1 MKLRTIVCRI
11 TLALA
16 AAFAGICSGQ
26 NITGSI
32 VGSVQDPT
40 GAGVPNAQVIVTNID
55 RNAVVR
61 TVVTDGGGNYS
72 ADLLDVGH
80 YSVSAEAKG
89 FKKATLTHINL
100 NVADKLTVNLKLE
113 VGDVQQEVTVES
125 APLQVSLQ
133 SAEQSTVINGTQIR
147 ELALITRN
155 YAQLVG
161 MMPGVSSG
169 SVDQLYV
176 GTSLPS
182 GVTATIPFAINGT
195 RNSSSAWTVDGA
207 DNIDR
212 GSNLTLLTTPSV
224 DAIDEFK
231 VMRSGYGADLGR
243 AGGGQIS
250 VITKSGT
257 NQFHGDLYEFVRN
270 SDFAANN
277 FYNNATSQNLGADG
291 KAQVAPLH
299 YNNFGWTLGGP
310 LVIPGLYDPRKMDK
324 HQTYFFVSEE
334 FRRVIT
340 YANGT
345 ATVPTAAELN
355 GVFPTPVC
363 VQYSGSTCAQTAT
376 SIANIDPV
384 AKAYIKDIYSRVA
397 LPTNTNTL
405 VNLFRNV
412 YNYEQEMYKLDHN
425 FSQKLQLSA
434 RFQRDQIPTIE
445 PTGLF
450 SLGET
455 IPNVG
460 NTSTNAPGR
469 TWVVRGTSTFTPT
482 LLNEAGW
489 NYSYGAIISN
499 PTGLINSNESP
510 DIKST
515 LPFPVTLGRVPS
527 LVFTGGTG
535 IAGFGPYRDYN
546 RDHNIF
552 DNLTKVWG
560 RHTVKFGA
568 TYNRYQKKE
577 NNAGANA
584 GTFTF
589 TPASVPTGTTTFNQA
604 FANFLLGNVAT
615 FGQASEDVTPDIR
628 ANQFEFY
635 VQDDY
640 RLKPNFTLNIGV
652 RYSNFRQPYD
662 ANNQLTN
669 FDPALFNAANAPALT
684 AGGLLA
690 NVAANSYL
698 NGIIVG
704 GKNSPFG
711 SKVGAQ
717 DNSDFAP
724 RFGFAWDPFR
734 TGKTSIRGGYGIFYD
749 SPLYGI
755 FEQNIFAN
763 PPFVNNVTISNVTL
777 GNPAGGTASVSNTPK
792 NLYAT
797 PYNFTTPYNQQW
809 SLEVQRE
816 IFKDTILN
824 VSYVGSKG
832 THLLGN
838 VDLNEIQPGL
848 AYSSGLIGAN
858 TPITSANTPS
868 LNILRPYVGYGAF
881 SQAIEPWF
889 HSNYNSLQA
898 YGQKRFSA
906 DALVTFSYTWARN
919 LTDNQSDRSNAAQNT
934 YNFNRGEYGP
944 ALYDRTQVFNLN
956 FVYTLPFY
964 KTQQGLIGKALGGW
978 EIAGLATYYTG
989 LPYTATTSG
998 TDPGGLGI
1006 IGASAASL
1014 RPDLTCNPN
1023 TGFTFS
1029 RFEGFNTSCFPNPA
1043 VSTHRPG
1050 NEGRG
1055 VIRGPGY
1062 EGWSFSLSKNLL
1074 FGPEQRYRFQL
1085 RGEASNAFN
1094 HTNPSTF
1101 GSLSNVS
1108 TLFGQVTGYRD
1119 PRIIQLGAKLYF

>member
-1 MKLRTIVCRI
+1 MKQIFLAVCVL
-11 TLALA
+11 LASLA
-16 AAFAGICSGQ
+16 TSAFSQ
-26 NITGSI
+26 EITGSI
-32 VGSVQDPT
+32 VGTVKDAS
-40 GAGVPNAQVIVTNID
+40 GAGVPGATVTVTNTD
-55 RNAVVR
+55 RNAVAR
-61 TVVTDGGGNYS
+61 TETTDSAGNYS
-72 ADLLDVGH
+72 ATLLDVGH

-89 FKKATLTHINL
+89 FKKVTVKDIQL
-100 NVADKLTVNLKLE
+100 NVSDKLTINVPLE
-113 VGDVQQEVTVES
+113 IGDVQQQVTVES
-125 APLQVSLQ
+125 APTQVTLQ

-155 YAQLVG
+155 YEQLVSL
-161 MMPGVSSG
+161 MPGVSAA

-182 GVTATIPFAINGT
+182 GVVATIPFSINGA
-195 RNSSSAWTVDGA
+195 RNSASSWLVDGA
-207 DNIDR
+207 DNVDR
-212 GSNLTLLTTPSV
+212 GSNLTLLTTPSI
-224 DAIDEFK
+224 DAIEEFK
-231 VMRSGYGADLGR
+231 VLRSNYGADLGR
-243 AGGGQIS
+243 AGGGIIS

-277 FYNNATSQNLGADG
+277 FYNNATSLNVGPDG

-310 LVIPGLYDPRKMDK
+310 VLIPGLYDPRKMDK

-340 YANGT
+340 YASGT
-345 ATVPTAAELN
+345 ATVPTSSEIT

-363 VQYSGSTCAQTAT
+363 VQFTGSTCAQTAT
-376 SIANIDPV
+376 TITNIDPV
-384 AKAYIKDIYSRVA
+384 AKEYIADIFSRA
-397 LPTNTNTL
+397 GLPSNTNTL

-412 YNYEQEMYKLDHN
+412 YNFEQEIYKLDHN

-482 LLNEAGW
+482 WLNEVGW

-499 PTGLINSNESP
+499 PTGLINSTSSP
-510 DIKST
+510 DIKTT

-527 LVFTGGTG
+527 LSFLGGTG
-535 IAGFGPYRDYN
+535 ITGYGPYRDYN
-546 RDHNIF
+546 RDNNIY
-552 DNLTKVWG
+552 DNMTKVLG
-560 RHTVKFGA
+560 RHTIKFGG
-568 TYNRYQKKE
+568 TYNHYQKKE

-584 GTFTF
+584 GSFNF
-589 TPASVPTGTTTFNQA
+589 TPASEPAGTTAFNQA
-604 FANFLLGNVAT
+604 FANFLLGNVAS
-615 FGQASEDVTPDIR
+615 FSQASEDVTPDIR
-628 ANQFEFY
+628 ANQFELY
-635 VQDDY
+635 VQDDF
-640 RLKPNFTLNIGV
+640 RVKPNFTLNLGV
-652 RYSNFRQPYD
+652 RYSNFRQPID
-662 ANNQLTN
+662 NNHELTN
-669 FDPALFNAANAPALT
+669 FDPALFNRANVPALT

-690 NVAANSYL
+690 NISANSYL
-698 NGIIVG
+698 NGIIING
-704 GKNSPFG
+704 QNSPFG
-711 SKVGAQ
+711 QKVGAQ
-717 DNSDFAP
+717 DNTDFAP

-734 TGKTSIRGGYGIFYD
+734 DGKTSIRGGYGIFYD
-749 SPLYGI
+749 STLYGTY
-755 FEQNIFAN
+755 EQNIFAN

-777 GNPAGGTASVSNTPK
+777 DNPAGGTASVANSPK

-797 PYNFTTPYNQQW
+797 PYNFKTPYNQQW
-809 SLEVQRE
+809 SFEVQRDV
-816 IFKDTILN
+816 FRDTIINLA
-824 VSYVGSKG
+824 YVGSKG
-832 THLLGN
+832 THLLGTI
-838 VDLNEIQPGL
+838 DLNELPPGL
-848 AYSSGLIGAN
+848 AYSSGLIAPN
-858 TPITSANTPS
+858 TSITSANTPS
-868 LNILRPYVGYGAF
+868 LNILRPYVGYAAF
-881 SQAIEPWF
+881 TQAIEPWF
-889 HSNYNSLQA
+889 NSNYNSLQIS
-898 YGQKRFSA
+898 GQKRFSS
-906 DALVTFSYTWARN
+906 DIFSTFAYTWSRG

-944 ALYDRTQVFNLN
+944 TLYDRTQVFNLN
-956 FVYTLPFY
+956 FVYTLPFF
-964 KTQQGLIGKALGGW
+964 KTQKGAVGKVLGGW
-978 EIAGLATYYTG
+978 EVSALANYYTG

-998 TDPGGLGI
+998 TDPAGLGI

-1014 RPDLTCNPN
+1014 RPNLVCNPN

-1029 RFEGFNTSCFPNPA
+1029 RFEGFNTACFQNPPVA
-1043 VSTHRPG
+1043 LHLPG

-1062 EGWSFSLSKNLL
+1062 EGWSTAASKNLL
-1074 FGPEQRYRFQL
+1074 FGPGERFRFQL
-1085 RGEASNAFN
+1085 RGEASNVFN

-1108 TLFGQVTGYRD
+1108 SLFGQITGYRD